1 MVNDRFRIRLYI
13 LAVPLLAR
21 NEFWRQSFG
30 MDETELESICVGLA
44 ERVFRESARGLGK
57 KWRCPADLR
66 EEVVA
71 YAVICRETGEA
82 LAQVSERL
90 GLVEST
96 LARWLRQRKKKSEV
110 FRGFRSVAIV
120 PSGEIQRPTCGP
132 QLRLTTADGHI
143 VDGLDLKSA
152 AYLLKA
158 IR

>member
-1 MVNDRFRIRLYI
+1 
-13 LAVPLLAR
+13 
-21 NEFWRQSFG
+21 
-30 MDETELESICVGLA
+30 MDETELESICAGLA
-44 ERVFRESARGLGK
+44 GRVGREAARGLGK

-71 YAVICRETGEA
+71 YAVICHETGEA
-82 LAQVSERL
+82 LAPVSERL

-96 LARWLRQRKKKSEV
+96 LARWLRQRKKKGEV
-110 FRGFRSVAIV
+110 LRGFRSVAIV
-120 PSGEIQRPTCGP
+120 PSGEIQRPTRGS

-143 VDGLDLKSA
+143 VEGLDLESA